1 MSIRTLFY
9 SFKSYKAITAP
20 VTLVLVLLVSIIGA
34 MGIIYI
40 WSSAV
45 QRTGHTI
52 LIQNVVF
59 QQNQTR
65 VYAQNVGKGTI
76 ILDTIYLGD
85 NRFIIQAANCTING
99 KGTNILEEGQTAEII
114 VIQSYRSKVY
124 VKIVCTD
131 GTFHEGYWG
140 P

>member
-1 MSIRTLFY
+1 MSY
-9 SFKSYKAITAP
+9 SFKYDKAITVP

-34 MGIIYI
+34 IGIIYI
-40 WSSAV
+40 WSSTA

-65 VYAQNVGKGTI
+65 VYVQNVGKGTI
-76 ILDTIYLGD
+76 ILDTMYLGD
-85 NRFIIQAANCTING
+85 DRFILQATNCTING

-114 VIQSYRSKVY
+114 VIQSYRSKVC
-124 VKIVCTD
+124 VKIICTD
-131 GTFHEGYWG
+131 GTFHEGYWE